1 MKIHRC
7 GLVHPGGQ
15 CQYVYLNQ
23 CKFECKRQKIE
34 ITLILDHIFIHSPV
48 ASTLASASPS
58 IAGASRG

>member
-1 MKIHRC
+1 
-7 GLVHPGGQ
+7 
-15 CQYVYLNQ
+15 VYLNQ